1 MPHPRYSREEVVRRG
16 KAWYEQQLR
25 AQVESGNTGKFMVI
39 DIETG
44 EYEIDRDEV
53 AALKRAK
60 AKRSDGPLYMLRIGH
75 RTAYQ
80 LLSSARR
87 VPQS

>member
-1 MPHPRYSREEVVRRG
+1 MPHPRYSSHEIAERG
-16 KAWYEQQLR
+16 RKLYEQQLCDKVT
-25 AQVESGNTGKFMVI
+25 AGNIGKFLVL

-44 EYEIDRDEV
+44 EYEIDKDEL

-60 AKRSDGPLYMLRIGH
+60 AKRSDAPLYMVRIGY

-80 LLSSARR
+80 LGGAGLEPRS
-87 VPQS
+87 

>member
-16 KAWYEQQLR
+16 KAVYEEQLR
-25 AQVESGNTGKFMVI
+25 AQVEPGNMGKFMVI

-44 EYEIDRDEV
+44 EYEIDRDDV

-60 AKRSDGPLYMLRIGH
+60 AKRSDAPLYLLRIGH

-80 LLSSARR
+80 LLGRALRSQ
-87 VPQS
+87 QS